1 MLIPEI
7 PGGDLYYTMYSL
19 IEGDSAKF
27 ASLLQL
33 VLAEAGAIALG
44 IILASYAAGLINNI
58 YRHLRPLCARPPRVK
73 EKSMGKNATRNDVA
87 KLAGV
92 SPAVVSYVI
101 NKTKFV
107 SEEKTQA
114 VLDAI
119 KELNY
124 QPNLYARSLKTNRS
138 MQIAFVC
145 DNLRNDWLE
154 IAEKKLDKL
163 GYKCFPLLQP

>member
-1 MLIPEI
+1 
-7 PGGDLYYTMYSL
+7 
-19 IEGDSAKF
+19 
-27 ASLLQL
+27 
-33 VLAEAGAIALG
+33 
-44 IILASYAAGLINNI
+44 
-58 YRHLRPLCARPPRVK
+58 
-73 EKSMGKNATRNDVA
+73 MGKNATRNDVA

-124 QPNLYARSLKTNRS
+124 QPNLYARSLKTNCATTGWRLPRKS
-138 MQIAFVC
+138 WTSWDTM
-145 DNLRNDWLE
+145 
-154 IAEKKLDKL
+154 
-163 GYKCFPLLQP
+163 FPTATAVTATILSNR